1 MLRIETYIYIHLQVE
16 YECFSIRQDL
26 PLHVHVLLY
35 CTDFKTCGV
44 KMSGKWILKQLF
56 YCPKSLANLTY
67 KSLVD
72 IFY

>member
-1 MLRIETYIYIHLQVE
+1 MNV
-16 YECFSIRQDL
+16 S
-26 PLHVHVLLY
+26 VLDKICHYMYYFTAQIL
-35 CTDFKTCGV
+35 KTCGV
-44 KMSGKWILKQLF
+44 KMSDKWILKQLF

>member
-1 MLRIETYIYIHLQVE
+1 MLRIETCIYIHLQVE
-16 YECFSIRQDL
+16 YVSVSDKICHYMYMYYFTTQIL
-26 PLHVHVLLY
+26 
-35 CTDFKTCGV
+35 KTCGV
-44 KMSGKWILKQLF
+44 KMSDKWILKQLF

>member
-1 MLRIETYIYIHLQVE
+1 MYMYMYYFTAQIL
-16 YECFSIRQDL
+16 
-26 PLHVHVLLY
+26 
-35 CTDFKTCGV
+35 KTCGV
-44 KMSGKWILKQLF
+44 KMSDKWILKQLF